1 LRYSPHHYLTNN
13 IIINTTTQQPH
24 ITSEMSRNY
33 SITEPHPSVPSS
45 HYAGYGRGGAGN
57 IAKVNPK
64 NITNGATAT
73 GPASV
78 AQIRAPAPNT
88 VFMSGRGGAGNAHF
102 EKERAIFSFDEE
114 LARQQK
120 MMDHQSPYYHVGRGG
135 AGNLVDE
142 YTRRRSSADSN
153 DSSRSGGSVRNSLNK
168 IRDSI
173 SRH

>member
-1 LRYSPHHYLTNN
+1 
-13 IIINTTTQQPH
+13 
-24 ITSEMSRNY
+24 MSRNY

-45 HYAGYGRGGAGN
+45 QYAGFGRGGAGN

-64 NITNGATAT
+64 NSTNGATAS
-73 GPASV
+73 GPA
-78 AQIRAPAPNT
+78 AATTLRAPAANS

-142 YTRRRSSADSN
+142 YAKRRSSAG
-153 DSSRSGGSVRNSLNK
+153 SSESTASSVRHSMEAGLNK
-168 IRDSI
+168 IRGSL